1 MGDKSLMKKIILLVV
16 LLSILGY
23 ADLSVE
29 QIQSMINKIH
39 QKREGVDLGTLAT
52 TKEPFVRLQQENN
65 ISTFVIPNIEE
76 KTDVQLTLHAIV
88 NGKAYIN
95 DSWIKVD
102 ESILGYELKAIG
114 KIGVVL
120 RNENHIKKLF
130 LRKKKDS
137 FIKLEERY

>member
-1 MGDKSLMKKIILLVV
+1 MGDKSLMKKIILLVI

-39 QKREGVDLGTLAT
+39 QKREGVDLSTLAT
-52 TKEPFVRLQQENN
+52 TKEPFVRLQKENN
-65 ISTFVIPNIEE
+65 VSTFVIPNIKEE
-76 KTDVQLTLHAIV
+76 VDVKLSLHAIV

-120 RNENHIKKLF
+120 RNENHIKKLY
-130 LRKKKDS
+130 LRKNKDN
-137 FIKLEERY
+137 FIKIEEKK